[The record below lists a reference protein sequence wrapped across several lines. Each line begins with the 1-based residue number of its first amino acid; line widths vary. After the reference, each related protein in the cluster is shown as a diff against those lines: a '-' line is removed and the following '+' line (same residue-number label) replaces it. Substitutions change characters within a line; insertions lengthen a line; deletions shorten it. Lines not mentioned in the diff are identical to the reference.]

1 MIRESTAVADCLIV
15 RETSTGGAD
24 YRTTWL
30 LTVATLA
37 AFSPCSATATYSSF
51 PHLSTSI
58 SGDHSAVETAER
70 LLVISEV
77 VRDQFTVNCCPES
90 IATCVPSGA
99 INSSSELLRRF
110 GRSLPKKFVVRM
122 IVCRG
127 LVPLFKTSSKAE
139 RSQVGVSDRSG
150 EVNSGCRKPPHIS
163 LLKCVENSLAS
174 AGLTV
179 CSFYCGEYEAL
190 SKSPSFST

>member
-1 MIRESTAVADCLIV
+1 MVPRGTRCITISGGRTIRESTAVADCLIASG
-15 RETSTGGAD
+15 TSTGGAD
-24 YRTTWL
+24 YLTTWL
-30 LTVATLA
+30 LTVAIPA
-37 AFSPCSATATYSSF
+37 AFSPCSVTAMCSSF
-51 PHLSTSI
+51 PRPSTSM
-58 SGDHSAVETAER
+58 SGDHSAAETAER

-139 RSQVGVSDRSG
+139 RSQVGVSDRF
-150 EVNSGCRKPPHIS
+150 HTID
-163 LLKCVENSLAS
+163 
-174 AGLTV
+174 
-179 CSFYCGEYEAL
+179 
-190 SKSPSFST
+190 STN